1 MLFRSDFEAGIPE
14 YISSIVDTRGIDGNS
29 DSIRE
34 DITES
39 VIRKDVISI
48 MCEEIA
54 SFGAN
59 AHKQLRHSISKGGND
74 ILLRLFLLGLGKANE
89 IENVN
94 GAVDYEQGI
103 ESKRNEAIQKME
115 EGKIPILEGHI
126 DCRNVRLGIKY
137 TSDNEILSVDEA
149 VCQQKREGFWEW
161 LETGLKEMYSDRKSV
176 V

>member
-1 MLFRSDFEAGIPE
+1 M
-14 YISSIVDTRGIDGNS
+14 
-29 DSIRE
+29 
-34 DITES
+34 
-39 VIRKDVISI
+39 
-48 MCEEIA
+48 
-54 SFGAN
+54 
-59 AHKQLRHSISKGGND
+59 
-74 ILLRLFLLGLGKANE
+74 LRLFLLGLGKANE

-161 LETGLKEMYSDRKSV
+161 LETGLKEMYSKYFAETEELLHSLKCLEKKQVSEEIISKCAEYREAAKKFNTKKV
-176 V
+176 N

>member
-1 MLFRSDFEAGIPE
+1 M
-14 YISSIVDTRGIDGNS
+14 
-29 DSIRE
+29 
-34 DITES
+34 
-39 VIRKDVISI
+39 
-48 MCEEIA
+48 
-54 SFGAN
+54 
-59 AHKQLRHSISKGGND
+59 
-74 ILLRLFLLGLGKANE
+74 LRLFLLGLGKANE

-161 LETGLKEMYSDRKSV
+161 LETGLKEMYSKYFAETEELLHSLKCLEKNRFRRKSFPNV
-176 V
+176 QNTGRLRKNSTSNRWI

>member
-1 MLFRSDFEAGIPE
+1 
-14 YISSIVDTRGIDGNS
+14 
-29 DSIRE
+29 
-34 DITES
+34 
-39 VIRKDVISI
+39 

-126 DCRNVRLGIKY
+126 DCRNVRLGIK
-137 TSDNEILSVDEA
+137 
-149 VCQQKREGFWEW
+149 
-161 LETGLKEMYSDRKSV
+161 
-176 V
+176 